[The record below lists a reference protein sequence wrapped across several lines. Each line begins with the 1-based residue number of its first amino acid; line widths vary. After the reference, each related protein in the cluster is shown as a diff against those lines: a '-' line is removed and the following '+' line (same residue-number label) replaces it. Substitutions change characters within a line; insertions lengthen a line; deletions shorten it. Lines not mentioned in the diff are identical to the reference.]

1 MTLDDAKERLRIPEL
16 WAILQLPGD
25 CRKNPCHSPFY
36 EQVSKAAFSVFD
48 DGRAF
53 HDLRTGDGGSAIDF
67 LILATGLSRD
77 AACRKFLELA
87 GGGSHEARPV
97 PKRTA
102 PAPQTAQ
109 ARQKPAFPDFERG
122 TDDDLHG
129 LAELRHVSFFALHM
143 ARHVGLLRFAEW
155 HGQRAWI
162 ITDDERLNAQARRL
176 DGEPWAHI
184 SAKAQTLPGSWASW
198 PLGAKTGP
206 AYPAFLL
213 CEGGPDLLAAL
224 HFITRHGREMTGLRD
239 CRGRE
244 TDCFP
249 LAMLGASQRIHPD
262 ALPILA
268 GKRIRIFPHTDASGQ
283 AAAERWTRQLEAV
296 GAEVDAFSFA
306 GLRKAD
312 GSPVGDLNDATQI
325 HEADAGE
332 LEGLL
337 P

>member
-53 HDLRTGDGGSAIDF
+53 NDLRTGDGGSAIDF

-162 ITDDERLNAQARRL
+162 ITDDERLNAQARRPA
-176 DGEPWAHI
+176 GSMANRGRI
-184 SAKAQTLPGSWASW
+184 SARRRKRFPARGHRGPWVRRPARLIRHSCFARAAPTCSRRFTSS
-198 PLGAKTGP
+198 LGMGVK
-206 AYPAFLL
+206 
-213 CEGGPDLLAAL
+213 
-224 HFITRHGREMTGLRD
+224 
-239 CRGRE
+239 
-244 TDCFP
+244 
-249 LAMLGASQRIHPD
+249 
-262 ALPILA
+262 
-268 GKRIRIFPHTDASGQ
+268 
-283 AAAERWTRQLEAV
+283 
-296 GAEVDAFSFA
+296 
-306 GLRKAD
+306 
-312 GSPVGDLNDATQI
+312 
-325 HEADAGE
+325 
-332 LEGLL
+332 
-337 P
+337 